1 MNDTEEVLA
10 DTAIGKETRV
20 PAQDQRG
27 GRAPADG
34 DHLLLEVKET
44 TETDSTNQ
52 IITGTDTTTEVT
64 GTHHQTGIQLEA
76 NRVSESHLEKINDI
90 EIGQDQKLQHQV
102 TPREGATGHSKFIKL

>member
-1 MNDTEEVLA
+1 MNDTEEVLP

-20 PAQDQRG
+20 PVQDRRG

-64 GTHHQTGIQLEA
+64 GTHHQTGKRIQNHA
-76 NRVSESHLEKINDI
+76 II
-90 EIGQDQKLQHQV
+90 
-102 TPREGATGHSKFIKL
+102 